1 MNLDAIKLISIVA
14 LGFNSLITPEQFL
27 VTMYIMTQCL
37 IHTLKAYLPTDVAL
51 LTCTFASL

>member
-1 MNLDAIKLISIVA
+1 MNLDAIKLISVV
-14 LGFNSLITPEQFL
+14 LSCNSLITPEQFL

-51 LTCTFASL
+51 LTFASL

>member
-1 MNLDAIKLISIVA
+1 MNLDAIKLISIVT

-37 IHTLKAYLPTDVAL
+37 INTLKAYLPTDVAL
-51 LTCTFASL
+51 LTFASL